1 MHSWTLLHKQIKT
14 IFPINVLVNVS
25 SLTMMSSLQH
35 LTIFKRSKK
44 KKISGD
50 ASIRCIYW
58 LGRIDSPHDLAV
70 TLRPL
75 NLVQSSSRALSRY
88 CADEH
93 CQHGTPGRKDGAVI
107 YWAEASTMGFPGEKV
122 TGVQICF
129 HISYGPLS
137 SISAPQT
144 FGNCCMCA
152 KESLRAVVKLRVES
166 VKHASANLNKN
177 LNLLRSLELWPE
189 QTREYAKRLPCVQL
203 RTKAHSHSLP
213 FDRYRW
219 Q

>member
-1 MHSWTLLHKQIKT
+1 MTLQSPCVRSIWYKVAVEPSPAIVQT
-14 IFPINVLVNVS
+14 STVS
-25 SLTMMSSLQH
+25 TVRQGAR
-35 LTIFKRSKK
+35 T
-44 KKISGD
+44 
-50 ASIRCIYW
+50 A
-58 LGRIDSPHDLAV
+58 
-70 TLRPL
+70 
-75 NLVQSSSRALSRY
+75 QSSTGL
-88 CADEH
+88 
-93 CQHGTPGRKDGAVI
+93 KL
-107 YWAEASTMGFPGEKV
+107 

-152 KESLRAVVKLRVES
+152 QESLRAVVKLRVES

-213 FDRYRW
+213 FDRYWW